1 MSILTLPTVTAIE
14 AQAEASLFLSDRLPD
29 RVSASVPSLDEAYHV
44 WRVPVILA
52 YPQLGVLGQVGEVI
66 VSAVKPEVV
75 FSTALE
81 DMLKEAK
88 ALAEK
93 HRDAIEA
100 KLHSDDADFTKDSRP
115 RESGNARDL

>member
-1 MSILTLPTVTAIE
+1 MATVTIPNVTAMQ

-29 RVSASVPSLDEAYHV
+29 RISASTPSFDEGAQV

-52 YPQLGVLGQVGEVI
+52 YPQLGVLGEVGEIV
-66 VSAVKPEVV
+66 VSASRTEVIS
-75 FSTALE
+75 STPLE
-81 DMLKEAK
+81 EMLNAAR

-100 KLHSDDADFTKDSRP
+100 PLP
-115 RESGNARDL
+115 